1 MQVFRIARYVFIGPL
16 YYYVYETVAFETPS
30 IRTGKWFQIVGNAW
44 PSTWQTRPHKSSIK
58 TIAIVKAKE
67 SVHPNTQHSSTH
79 RQCCAPFFMSS
90 HAIKN
95 GAFSACHIIV
105 YIKYMAHHVATK
117 ILARINKTHATRS
130 VQIQSDKYRYSSI
143 HLFMSIVNKQRK
155 RWRVTDK
162 KKNNIS
168 STSLQPIETNRTAVH
183 VCESKLTYT
192 ITMPRR
198 NSQNSRKICV
208 CVCVS
213 RARKRYVNTTTCVHH
228 EFPPGLPFA
237 FN

>member
-1 MQVFRIARYVFIGPL
+1 MYCIRMQVFRIARYVFIGPL

-95 GAFSACHIIV
+95 GVFSACHIIV
-105 YIKYMAHHVATK
+105 YIKYMGHHVDTK
-117 ILARINKTHATRS
+117 ILARINQTHAPH
-130 VQIQSDKYRYSSI
+130 VQFRFNQTNTDIHPSI
-143 HLFMSIVNKQRK
+143 CLCQLSI
-155 RWRVTDK
+155 
-162 KKNNIS
+162 
-168 STSLQPIETNRTAVH
+168 
-183 VCESKLTYT
+183 
-192 ITMPRR
+192 
-198 NSQNSRKICV
+198 SRGSGDV
-208 CVCVS
+208 
-213 RARKRYVNTTTCVHH
+213 
-228 EFPPGLPFA
+228 
-237 FN
+237 